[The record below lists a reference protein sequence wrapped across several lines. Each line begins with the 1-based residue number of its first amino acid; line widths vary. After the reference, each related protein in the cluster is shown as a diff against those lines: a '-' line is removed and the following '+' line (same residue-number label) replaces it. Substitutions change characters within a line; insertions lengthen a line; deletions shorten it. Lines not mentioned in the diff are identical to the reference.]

1 MSLVSSEE
9 ECELAATK
17 LGLSDTTALSTESVR
32 RPHGCTYEYYANY
45 LNWRDPLSS
54 PQASAPC
61 GSKDGRNDY
70 DCLCSTHG
78 EG

>member
-61 GSKDGRNDY
+61 GSKDGPYDY
-70 DCLCSTHG
+70 DCLCNTQG

>member
-32 RPHGCTYEYYANY
+32 RPHGCSYEYYANY

-61 GSKDGRNDY
+61 GSKDGPNDY
-70 DCLCSTHG
+70 DCLCNTQG